1 MIKDID
7 VLVIGSNVMD
17 LISYV
22 DRLPHKGETVEA
34 PSFEMGFGG
43 KGANQAVAASR
54 LGAQVAMLTCVG
66 NDNFGVET
74 RANFAANHIDISG
87 VLTGHQ
93 SNGVAPIFVESNGDN
108 RILVVQGA
116 NTELT
121 PEVLLDKIDLIKRA
135 KVIVLQQEVPMP
147 TNIKAIHLAKK
158 YNIPIIYN
166 PAPAH
171 KLPLDVLPAVDYLIP
186 NESELTAITKM
197 PVSTVQETKAAARR
211 LLSFGVANVIVT
223 MGDRGAL
230 WITAGQEAT
239 LVDGQDVNAID
250 TTGAGDAFVGAF
262 AHYFARGESLET
274 AIIQANAYAALSVMT
289 RGTQKSYP
297 SVSHHMT
304 KEVHA

>member
-54 LGAQVAMLTCVG
+54 LGARVAMLTCVG
-66 NDNFGVET
+66 NDGFGVKT
-74 RANFAANHIDISG
+74 RANFVANHIDISG
-87 VLTGHQ
+87 VLTGNQ

-108 RILVVQGA
+108 RILIVQGA

-262 AHYFARGESLET
+262 AHYFARGKSLET

>member
-1 MIKDID
+1 MVKDID

-54 LGAQVAMLTCVG
+54 LGARVAMLTCVG

-74 RANFAANHIDISG
+74 RANFVANHIDISG

-108 RILVVQGA
+108 RILIVQGA

-121 PEVLLDKIDLIKRA
+121 PEVLLDKIDLIKQA

>member
-66 NDNFGVET
+66 NDSFGVET
-74 RANFAANHIDISG
+74 RANFVANHIDISG

-108 RILVVQGA
+108 RILIVQGA

-121 PEVLLDKIDLIKRA
+121 PEVLLDKINLIKRA

-297 SVSHHMT
+297 SVSNHMT

>member
-54 LGAQVAMLTCVG
+54 LGARVAMLTCVG
-66 NDNFGVET
+66 NDSFGVET
-74 RANFAANHIDISG
+74 RANFVANHIDISG

-108 RILVVQGA
+108 RILIVQGA

-239 LVDGQDVNAID
+239 LVDGQYVNAID

-274 AIIQANAYAALSVMT
+274 AIIQANAYAALSVLT

>member
-54 LGAQVAMLTCVG
+54 LGARVAMLTCVG

-74 RANFAANHIDISG
+74 RANFVANHIDISG

-108 RILVVQGA
+108 RILIVQGA

-121 PEVLLDKIDLIKRA
+121 PEVLLDKINLIKRA

-197 PVSTVQETKAAARR
+197 PVSTVQKTKAAARR

-223 MGDRGAL
+223 MGNRGAL

>member
-54 LGAQVAMLTCVG
+54 LGARVAMLTCVG

-74 RANFAANHIDISG
+74 RANFVANHIDISG

-289 RGTQKSYP
+289 RGTQKSYR

>member
-54 LGAQVAMLTCVG
+54 LGARVAMLTCVG

-74 RANFAANHIDISG
+74 RANFVANHIDISG

-186 NESELTAITKM
+186 NESELTAITKV

-239 LVDGQDVNAID
+239 LVDGQEVNAID

>member
-54 LGAQVAMLTCVG
+54 LGARVAMLTCVG

-74 RANFAANHIDISG
+74 RANFVANHIDISG

-108 RILVVQGA
+108 RILIVQGA

-121 PEVLLDKIDLIKRA
+121 PEVLLDKINLIKRA

-223 MGDRGAL
+223 MGNRGAL

>member
-54 LGAQVAMLTCVG
+54 LGARVAMLTCVG

-74 RANFAANHIDISG
+74 RANFVANHIDISG

-171 KLPLDVLPAVDYLIP
+171 KLPLHVLPAVDYLIP

>member
-54 LGAQVAMLTCVG
+54 LGARVAMLTCVG

-74 RANFAANHIDISG
+74 RANFVANHIDISG

>member
-54 LGAQVAMLTCVG
+54 LGARVAMLTCVG

-74 RANFAANHIDISG
+74 RANFVANHIDISG

-108 RILVVQGA
+108 RILIVQGA

>member
-54 LGAQVAMLTCVG
+54 LGARVAMLTCVG
-66 NDNFGVET
+66 NDSFGVET
-74 RANFAANHIDISG
+74 RANFVANHIDISG

-121 PEVLLDKIDLIKRA
+121 PEVLFDKIDLIKRA

>member
-17 LISYV
+17 LINYV

-34 PSFEMGFGG
+34 TSFEMGFGG

-66 NDNFGVET
+66 NDSFGLET
-74 RANFAANHIDISG
+74 RANFVANHIDISG

-108 RILVVQGA
+108 RILIAQGA

-121 PEVLLDKIDLIKRA
+121 LEVLLDKIDLIKRA

-223 MGDRGAL
+223 MGNRGAL

-304 KEVHA
+304 KDVHA

>member
-1 MIKDID
+1 MIEDID

-17 LISYV
+17 LISYI

-54 LGAQVAMLTCVG
+54 LGARVAMLTCVG

-74 RANFAANHIDISG
+74 RANFVANHIDISG

>member
-22 DRLPHKGETVEA
+22 DRLPHKGETIEA

-66 NDNFGVET
+66 NDSFGLET
-74 RANFAANHIDISG
+74 RANFVANHIDISG

-108 RILVVQGA
+108 RILIAQGA

-223 MGDRGAL
+223 RGNRGAL

>member
-54 LGAQVAMLTCVG
+54 LGARVAMLTCVG

-74 RANFAANHIDISG
+74 RANFVANHIDISG
-87 VLTGHQ
+87 VLTGYQ

-239 LVDGQDVNAID
+239 LVDGQEVNAID

>member
-22 DRLPHKGETVEA
+22 DRLPHKGETVAA

-54 LGAQVAMLTCVG
+54 LGARVAMLTCVG
-66 NDNFGVET
+66 NDSFGVET
-74 RANFAANHIDISG
+74 RANFVANHIDISG

-108 RILVVQGA
+108 RILIVQGA

-211 LLSFGVANVIVT
+211 LLSFGVSNVIVT
-223 MGDRGAL
+223 MGDRGVL
-230 WITAGQEAT
+230 WITSGQEAT

>member
-54 LGAQVAMLTCVG
+54 LGARVAMLTCVG

-74 RANFAANHIDISG
+74 RANFVANHIDISG

-108 RILVVQGA
+108 RILIVQGA

-121 PEVLLDKIDLIKRA
+121 PEVLLDKINLIKRA

>member
-54 LGAQVAMLTCVG
+54 LGARVAMLTCVG
-66 NDNFGVET
+66 NDSFGVET
-74 RANFAANHIDISG
+74 RANFVANHIDISG

>member
-54 LGAQVAMLTCVG
+54 LGARVAMLTCVG

-74 RANFAANHIDISG
+74 RANFVANHIDISG

-108 RILVVQGA
+108 RILIVQGA

-223 MGDRGAL
+223 MGNRGAL

>member
-54 LGAQVAMLTCVG
+54 LGARVAMLTCVG

-74 RANFAANHIDISG
+74 RANFVANHIDISG

-197 PVSTVQETKAAARR
+197 PVSTVQETKAAVRR